1 MAPCVCHYGA
11 MNLTPYVDS
20 LRREFLLAAEAA
32 GEENLG
38 VAERLVPSLDASVRL
53 TLLNALSTAADEI
66 SRDLAPGSVD
76 LRLRGL
82 EPSFVVTRP
91 TAGIGF
97 DDFLIGGPAAGNG
110 MVIPAAED
118 EGAPARINFR
128 PPEHLKARIEEA
140 AGREGLSVNA
150 WLVRAVTATLNGAGR
165 SERRAPPGDHYNV
178 GWVR

>member
-1 MAPCVCHYGA
+1 
-11 MNLTPYVDS
+11 MNLTPYVEN

-32 GEENLG
+32 GEEARGL
-38 VAERLVPSLDASVRL
+38 AERLAGPLDSAARL

-82 EPSFVVTRP
+82 DPSFMVTP
-91 TAGIGF
+91 PPVDAAPAPEE
-97 DDFLIGGPAAGNG
+97 DDSAFEG
-110 MVIPAAED
+110 MLGHTEPVGEG

-140 AGREGLSVNA
+140 ANREGLSVNA
-150 WLVRAVTATLNGAGR
+150 WLIRAVSATLNAGT
-165 SERRAPPGDHYNV
+165 RRPDRRPPSGQRHHT

>member
-1 MAPCVCHYGA
+1 

-20 LRREFLLAAEAA
+20 LRSEFLLAAEAV
-32 GEENLG
+32 GKETFG

-53 TLLNALSTAADEI
+53 TLLSALSTAADEI
-66 SRDLAPGSVD
+66 SRDLAPGAVD

-82 EPSFVVTRP
+82 EPSFVLTPP
-91 TAGIGF
+91 TVDPGVEDLLTGSGAV
-97 DDFLIGGPAAGNG
+97 GNG

-128 PPEHLKARIEEA
+128 LPEHLKARIEDVA
-140 AGREGLSVNA
+140 SREGLSVNA

-165 SERRAPPGDHYNV
+165 SAPRAPSGDQYNV